1 MKPKELAVLAGKA
14 FGPRATEP
22 DKAKMAQIMQAME
35 EHGRQLDREKTFLD
49 HLTTSMLSFIA
60 PAKTMKELYDRLD
73 IHHKMT
79 VRGLKL
85 SQGKR
90 QTVFGHQWRER
101 VYSDRHPGRVTR
113 IAMGLSRAI
122 EMIRAEY
129 RNEIPTLHRED
140 IIK

>member
-1 MKPKELAVLAGKA
+1 MNDKQMLTALRTGGKSNLPKFIAEMTKRG
-14 FGPRATEP
+14 
-22 DKAKMAQIMQAME
+22 Q
-35 EHGRQLDREKTFLD
+35 QLDREKTFLD
-49 HLTTSMLSFIA
+49 HLTTSMLSFIGS
-60 PAKTMKELYDRLD
+60 AKTMQELYDRLD
-73 IHHKMT
+73 VHHKLT

-101 VYSDRHPGRVTR
+101 VYPERHPGRVTR